1 MSATQLCYSSS
12 SLITHFSS
20 ITFHRFYNPTIPAHT
35 WKITQAALTSISLL
49 TVQNSQKC
57 FLYRTVQY
65 VFDLVPQLLC
75 KLNLKIKLIFFICL
89 IADSWIHTNNICSF
103 WLKYCFFYLFRRYLT
118 SDERTHVLTNSNLM
132 LMNNPLAVN
141 VAPLIDFSWLHVI
154 YATFTLDQN
163 IPLMRLTLTMRS
175 LIVGED
181 GKSVAPTHWLQQL
194 WVMNSHVVI
203 IVYAVHLNC
212 SCLHCPHRPPPFHF
226 LVRS

>member
-1 MSATQLCYSSS
+1 MHVCTKCTACGYSSSRADAQGIINSSVYACCLSARSQSTWSNELPIWYIYPWMSATQLCYSSS

-103 WLKYCFFYLFRRYLT
+103 WLKYCFFSSLGDILHQMKELMCWPILT
-118 SDERTHVLTNSNLM
+118 
-132 LMNNPLAVN
+132 
-141 VAPLIDFSWLHVI
+141 W
-154 YATFTLDQN
+154 
-163 IPLMRLTLTMRS
+163 
-175 LIVGED
+175 
-181 GKSVAPTHWLQQL
+181 
-194 WVMNSHVVI
+194 
-203 IVYAVHLNC
+203 C
-212 SCLHCPHRPPPFHF
+212 
-226 LVRS
+226 